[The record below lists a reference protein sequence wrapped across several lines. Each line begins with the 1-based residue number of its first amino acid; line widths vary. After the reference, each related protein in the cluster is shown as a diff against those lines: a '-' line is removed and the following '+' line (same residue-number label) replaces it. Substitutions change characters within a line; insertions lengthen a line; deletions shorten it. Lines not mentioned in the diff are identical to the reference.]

1 MIIPKSCFLSLATL
15 SLFAA
20 ASPGLRAQAPKADAG
35 APLFT
40 EDFESGSLNPAVWD
54 KRVGGMAEVTVQTAQ
69 VAHGKSALQIHYP
82 MAANR
87 AYGFAVAS
95 HLPESLKQHGFGR
108 AYVYIAPGMP
118 AGHDVLLTGGSA
130 GFPLSNYLEVG
141 ASGGKNIFLSFQ
153 RRDPKTPPGQ
163 ETMARGGP
171 YPVGRWFC
179 LEWEFND
186 QPDKT
191 TVWIDGELA
200 KEKAFV
206 LSNNPKED
214 ALKEVDPADGKST
227 GLVNGFVEF
236 AFGFRPYAAAKGDFD
251 IYYDDI
257 ALDTKRIGPVK

>member
-1 MIIPKSCFLSLATL
+1 MITLKSGL
-15 SLFAA
+15 LFAA
-20 ASPGLRAQAPKADAG
+20 ALSFLAAANPSLQAQASPSGAG
-35 APLFT
+35 TPLFT

-54 KRVGGMAEVTVQTAQ
+54 KRASGTAAVTVQHDQ

-82 MAANR
+82 MGATR
-87 AYGFAVAS
+87 AFGFAVAG
-95 HLPESLKQHGFGR
+95 HLPESLRQHNFGR
-108 AYVYIAPGMP
+108 AYVFISPNMP
-118 AGHDVLLTGGSA
+118 AGHGVLVTSGTP
-130 GFPLSNYLEVG
+130 GFPLANYLEIG

-153 RRDPKTPPGQ
+153 KNDPKSAPHQ
-163 ETMARGGP
+163 ETMERGGP

-200 KEKAFV
+200 KQTSFV

-214 ALKEVDPADGKST
+214 PLKKVDPADGKST
-227 GLVNGFVEF
+227 GLVNGFADF
-236 AFGFRPYAAAKGDFD
+236 AFGFRSFGAAKADFD

-257 ALDTKRIGPVK
+257 AIDAKRIGPVK